1 MTKVPKKHL
10 TERYPKS
17 KTIRDALLKRGKL
30 KRKIA
35 VCEHDKIDYKTMN
48 LLAKKSIAV
57 IENLAKAVASLEEQ
71 NQSLRHDWNMCDAAA
86 DQHLINY
93 RKLKKENDELKEVIT
108 NLTKRLEVMRHVN

>member
-17 KTIRDALLKRGKL
+17 KAIKEALLKRGKL
-30 KRKIA
+30 ARKIA

-57 IENLAKAVASLEEQ
+57 IENLAKAVASLEER
-71 NQSLRHDWNMCDAAA
+71 NKVSEESLIGFLNTAQKMMTEQDE
-86 DQHLINY
+86 QIK
-93 RKLKKENDELKEVIT
+93 KLQ
-108 NLTKRLEVMRHVN
+108 KRLEVMRHVN

>member
-17 KTIRDALLKRGKL
+17 QKIKEALLKRGKL
-30 KRKIA
+30 ARKIA

-57 IENLAKAVASLEEQ
+57 IENLAKAVASLEER
-71 NQSLRHDWNMCDAAA
+71 NKVSEESLIGFLNTAQKMMTEQDE
-86 DQHLINY
+86 QIK
-93 RKLKKENDELKEVIT
+93 KLQ
-108 NLTKRLEVMRHVN
+108 KRLEVMRHVN